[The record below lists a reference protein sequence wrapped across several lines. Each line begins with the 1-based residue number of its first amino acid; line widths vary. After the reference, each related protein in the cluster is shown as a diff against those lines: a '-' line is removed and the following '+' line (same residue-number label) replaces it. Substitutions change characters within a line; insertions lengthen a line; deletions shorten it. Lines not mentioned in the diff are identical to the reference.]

1 MDRGA
6 SCYRRFLAGQE
17 SAFDEIMELLF
28 HRLVFFID
36 RYVQDPYEA
45 EDLAIETMTELVVHP
60 KKYRFTVSLKT
71 YLFLLGKSKALD
83 YLRKKNRRKTEPV
96 EAVGETVSS
105 EAGLEDQLQLQE
117 QQRLV
122 HEALAKLPQEMSAVL
137 HLIYFEELSYEDAA
151 KVMKKSRKQ
160 VDNLIYRGKKELR
173 QILGK
178 EAIVL

>member
-1 MDRGA
+1 
-6 SCYRRFLAGQE
+6 
-17 SAFDEIMELLF
+17 
-28 HRLVFFID
+28 
-36 RYVQDPYEA
+36 
-45 EDLAIETMTELVVHP
+45 
-60 KKYRFTVSLKT
+60 
-71 YLFLLGKSKALD
+71 
-83 YLRKKNRRKTEPV
+83 
-96 EAVGETVSS
+96 VGETISP

>member
-6 SCYRRFLAGQE
+6 ACYERYLAGQE

-71 YLFLLGKSKALD
+71 YLFLIGKSKAID
-83 YLRKKNRRKTEPV
+83 YLRRKNRRRTEPA
-96 EAVGETVSS
+96 EAVRESADRGESP
-105 EAGLEDQLQLQE
+105 EEQLQLQE
-117 QQRLV
+117 QQRMV

-137 HLIYFEELSYEDAA
+137 HLLYFEDLTYEEAA
-151 KVMKKSRKQ
+151 KIMKKSPKQ
-160 VDNLIYRGKKELR
+160 VDNLAYRGKKELR

>member
-1 MDRGA
+1 MDQGA
-6 SCYRRFLAGQE
+6 VCYKRFLEGQE
-17 SAFDEIMELLF
+17 SAFDEIMDLLF

-83 YLRKKNRRKTEPV
+83 HLRKKSRRRTDPV
-96 EAVGETVSS
+96 ASLKDSAEQGTS
-105 EAGLEDQLQLQE
+105 LEDQLQLQE

-122 HEALAKLPQEMSAVL
+122 HEALAKIPQEMSAVL
-137 HLIYFEELSYEDAA
+137 HLIYFEDLTYEEAA
-151 KVMKKSRKQ
+151 KVMKKTSKQ
-160 VDNLIYRGKKELR
+160 VDNLVYRGKKELR

>member
-1 MDRGA
+1 MDQGA
-6 SCYRRFLAGQE
+6 VCYKRFLEGQE

-83 YLRKKNRRKTEPV
+83 HLRKKNRRRTDPV
-96 EAVGETVSS
+96 ASLKDSAEQGTS
-105 EAGLEDQLQLQE
+105 LEDQLQLQE

-122 HEALAKLPQEMSAVL
+122 HEALAKIPQEMSAVL
-137 HLIYFEELSYEDAA
+137 HLIYFEDLTYEEAA
-151 KVMKKSRKQ
+151 KVMKKTPKQ
-160 VDNLIYRGKKELR
+160 VDNLVYRGKKELR